1 MKSEGKMEN
10 FGEIPNCKIQ
20 QFPYFRKTWRKLWKI
35 NSSGVSPTVMVMS
48 PETEL
53 LPVKNDQVSCEK
65 KNRNRFENS
74 WDIRLQIKINIRKK

>member
-1 MKSEGKMEN
+1 MKSDGKMEV
-10 FGEIPNCKIQ
+10 FGEISICKIQ

-35 NSSGVSPTVMVMS
+35 NSSGVSPTVMS
-48 PETEL
+48 PKTEL